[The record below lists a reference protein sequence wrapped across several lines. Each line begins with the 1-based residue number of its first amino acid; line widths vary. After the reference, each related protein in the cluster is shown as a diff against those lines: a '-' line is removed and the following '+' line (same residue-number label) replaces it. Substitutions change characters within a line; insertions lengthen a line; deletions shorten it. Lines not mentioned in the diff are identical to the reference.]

1 MNVKD
6 FTERCKSFGTDTVV
20 ELLDMLRDRYADGEA
35 RMSDGDERK
44 VAALMDR
51 MAELRRETGVDD
63 DQKVVVYEGGKFAYE
78 GRFGGYVGYLGDWYL
93 LADREDAD
101 VLMVVA

>member
-1 MNVKD
+1 MNVRD
-6 FTERCKSFGTDTVV
+6 FTERCRDFSVGTVV

-35 RMSDGDERK
+35 RMSDG